1 MMHFEGIHRT
11 ASSAPVWT
19 LDARVES
26 WLDIA
31 GSCLEHGGR
40 LVSIWGSAS
49 GFVHAAYVFP
59 EGMLVA
65 RCAVSGEKIPDL
77 SKMFSCASRMQRA
90 VSDML
95 GFGFDQADDRPWISH
110 GLWPRHPLKKDFDPE
125 GQCMSFEGD
134 YPFVAVE
141 GEGVHEIAVGP
152 VHAGIIEPGHF
163 RFQVVGEKV
172 LRLEERLG
180 FKHKGI
186 EKAFEGLSF
195 IEGARLAARISGD
208 STVAYSWAYAMAVE
222 SVCDVKVSERASFLR
237 GLLLERE
244 RIANHLADLGALG
257 NDAGFSFGLA
267 QFSILREDMLRVNR
281 DLFGHRLLMDLV
293 VPGGVLKDIDSAA
306 KDRIAE
312 ECAILRKKVEDLR
325 EIYVDHTGLQD
336 RFISTGKVAPEL
348 AAKLG
353 LTGLAGRASR
363 NASDLREEH
372 PYPPYDKLEFAMATH
387 HGGDVAARV
396 SVRFDEVFESLR
408 LIEQMVAKMPEG
420 ETVIEVPPCSGSGFG
435 WVEGFRGEVL
445 IALEIEQGL
454 ISRAHAHDPSWQNWP
469 VLEFAVI
476 GNIVPDFPLIN
487 KSFNLS
493 YSGHDL

>member
-1 MMHFEGIHRT
+1 MHFEGIRRM
-11 ASSAPVWT
+11 ACAAPIWT
-19 LDARVES
+19 LDTRVES

-31 GSCLEHGGR
+31 GRCLDHGGR
-40 LVSIWGSAS
+40 LISIWGSEP

-59 EGMLVA
+59 EGLLVA
-65 RCAVSGEKIPDL
+65 RCAVSSEKFPDL
-77 SKMFSCASRMQRA
+77 SQIFSYASRMQRT

-95 GFGFDQADDRPWISH
+95 GIRFDQADGRPWISH
-110 GLWPRHPLKKDFDPE
+110 GLWPDHPLKKNFDPE
-125 GQCMSFEGD
+125 GQCTSLEGD

-172 LRLEERLG
+172 LRLEEWLG

-186 EKAFEGLSF
+186 EKAFEGMQLN
-195 IEGARLAARISGD
+195 EGARLAARISGD

-222 SVCDVKVSERASFLR
+222 SVCGLTVPERASFLR
-237 GLLLERE
+237 GLFIERE

-267 QFSILREDMLRVNR
+267 QFSILREDMLRANR

-293 VPGGVLKDIDSAA
+293 VPGGVLKDIDAA
-306 KDRIAE
+306 EKNRIAE
-312 ECAILRKKVEDLR
+312 ECAILRKKVEDIR

-336 RFISTGKVAPEL
+336 RFIATGRVEPEL

-363 NASDLREEH
+363 NASDLREDH
-372 PYPPYDKLEFAMATH
+372 PYSPYDKLAFSMATH

-396 SVRFDEVFESLR
+396 SVRFDEIFESLR
-408 LIEQMVAKMPEG
+408 LIEQMIARLPEG
-420 ETVIEVPPCSGSGFG
+420 ETAIEVPPCSGSGIG

-445 IALEIEQGL
+445 VALEVDKSV